1 MQKIF
6 LKSNFAYIFVVV
18 IKEFI
23 MARIYVAGCA
33 SGGTETVESAIEWT
47 SVDLMSPVWW
57 V

>member
-1 MQKIF
+1 VQKIF

-33 SGGTETVESAIEWT
+33 SGGTETVGSAIEWT